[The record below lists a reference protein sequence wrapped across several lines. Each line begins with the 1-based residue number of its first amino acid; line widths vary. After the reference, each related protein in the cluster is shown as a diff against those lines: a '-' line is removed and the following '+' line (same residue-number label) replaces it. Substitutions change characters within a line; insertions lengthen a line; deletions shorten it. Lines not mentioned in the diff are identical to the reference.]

1 MIDPSKLETTQ
12 PALPLGTMTSLRS
25 LGSKVREFMSIPVDR
40 PELLKAQFRA
50 LSQQLPMMYLILMT
64 STWAVALTH
73 MPYAPGWLTIVVPSI
88 MTAMSG
94 FRITLW
100 ARARHIEP
108 TADKARRALNQT
120 NRLSVFIALGFT
132 CWSLMLYPY
141 GDAYTKSHL
150 AFYMAI
156 TVISC
161 IFCLMHLRPAAIT
174 VTAIVDSAF
183 VGFFAMTGQP
193 TLIATAINVALVSIG
208 MLVILMIN
216 YRDFTRMIDAQLRTE
231 ALSNEN
237 LRLAN
242 LDSLTDLPNRR
253 AFFTHLAKTFDTAQG
268 NDGRLAVGIL
278 DLDGFKPVNDL
289 YGHAAG
295 DRLLI
300 EVGQRL
306 IALCAPKNIH
316 LSRLGGDEFAL
327 VVSDFAAGFDLVAF
341 GEQLCAALRA
351 PFHLTEAIVQ
361 ISGSVGFAVY
371 PMTASSP
378 EELFDRA
385 DYALYH
391 GKRTTR
397 GSAIPFTADH
407 IAEIH
412 RDARIEQ
419 ALKVADF
426 EREMAIVFQPIVDI
440 RTETTIGF
448 EALARWTSPTLGRV
462 SPAVFIA
469 VAERAGIVGRLTRPL
484 LQKALTAA
492 RKWPAGMRL
501 SFNLSAYD
509 LTSPEGVLSV
519 VSTIEKGG
527 FDPRRLDLEITE
539 TAFTHDFVQVQQS
552 VTMLRALGC
561 GISLDDFG
569 TGYSSLSR
577 LHALPLTKIKV
588 DRSFVTRLHE
598 RPASYKIV
606 KSLLALSN
614 DMNVDCV
621 IEGVETR
628 EEMDTL
634 KKMEGVLVQ
643 GYFYSPPM
651 SEQDI
656 PGFLGR
662 KTAVAKAS

>member
-1 MIDPSKLETTQ
+1 MTNPSTPDTTQ
-12 PALPLGTMTSLRS
+12 PARPLGRMASLNG
-25 LGSKVREFMSIPVDR
+25 LGRRVLEFMSIPVDQ
-40 PELLKAQFRA
+40 PELLKAQYRA
-50 LSQQLPMMYLILMT
+50 LSQQLPMMYLILIT
-64 STWAVALTH
+64 STWAVAVTH
-73 MPYAPGWLTIVVPSI
+73 MPYAPAWLTIAIPTV
-88 MTAMSG
+88 MTLLSG
-94 FRITLW
+94 VRIARW
-100 ARARHIEP
+100 ARSRHIEP
-108 TADKARRALNQT
+108 TTETAKRALYHT
-120 NRLSVFIALGFT
+120 YRLSILITVGFVG
-132 CWSLMLYPY
+132 WSLMLYPY

-161 IFCLMHLRPAAIT
+161 IFCLMHLRPAAIM

-183 VGFFAMTGQP
+183 VGFFATTGQP

-208 MLVILMIN
+208 MLAILMIN
-216 YRDFTRMIDAQLRTE
+216 YRDFTRMIEAQLRTE

-253 AFFTHLAKTFDTAQG
+253 AFFTYLKQAFEAARDSG
-268 NDGRLAVGIL
+268 GRLAVGIL
-278 DLDGFKPVNDL
+278 DLDGFKPVNDI

-306 IALCAPKNIH
+306 TALCAQQSIH

-327 VVSDFAAGFDLVAF
+327 VVPDFAADFDLVAF
-341 GEQLCAALRA
+341 GDQLCAALRA
-351 PFHLTEAIVQ
+351 PFHLTESIAQ
-361 ISGSVGFAVY
+361 ISGSAGFAVY
-371 PMTASSP
+371 PVTASSP

-397 GSAIPFTADH
+397 GSAILFSADH

-412 RDARIEQ
+412 RDAHIEQ

-426 EREMAIVFQPIVDI
+426 ERELEVVFQPIVDI
-440 RTETTIGF
+440 RTEHTIGF
-448 EALARWTSPTLGRV
+448 EALARWTSPTLGQV
-462 SPAVFIA
+462 PPSLFIP

-484 LQKALTAA
+484 LQRSLAAA
-492 RKWPAGMRL
+492 RHWPADTWL

-509 LTSPEGVLSV
+509 LTSAEGVLSV
-519 VSTIEKGG
+519 VSTIEKSG
-527 FDPRRLDLEITE
+527 FDPKRLDLEITE
-539 TAFTHDFVQVQQS
+539 TAFTHDFGQVQQS
-552 VTMLRALGC
+552 VAMLRALGC

-588 DRSFVTRLHE
+588 DRSFVTKLHE
-598 RPASYKIV
+598 KPASYKIV

-614 DMNVDCV
+614 DMSVDCI

-634 KKMEGVLVQ
+634 MKLEGFLVQ
-643 GYFYSPPM
+643 GYFYSPPIR
-651 SEQDI
+651 EQDI

-662 KTAVAKAS
+662 KITVAKAS

>member
-1 MIDPSKLETTQ
+1 MTNPSTPDTTQ
-12 PALPLGTMTSLRS
+12 PARPLGRMASLNG
-25 LGSKVREFMSIPVDR
+25 LGRRVLEFMSIPVDQ
-40 PELLKAQFRA
+40 PELLKAQYRA
-50 LSQQLPMMYLILMT
+50 LSQQLPMMYLILIT
-64 STWAVALTH
+64 STWAVAVTH
-73 MPYAPGWLTIVVPSI
+73 MPYAPAWLTIAIPTV
-88 MTAMSG
+88 MTLLSG
-94 FRITLW
+94 VRIARW
-100 ARARHIEP
+100 ARSRHIEP
-108 TADKARRALNQT
+108 TTETAKQALYHT
-120 NRLSVFIALGFT
+120 YRLSILITVGFVG
-132 CWSLMLYPY
+132 WSLMLYPY

-161 IFCLMHLRPAAIT
+161 IFCLMHLRPAAIM

-183 VGFFAMTGQP
+183 VGFFATTGQP

-208 MLVILMIN
+208 MLAILMIN
-216 YRDFTRMIDAQLRTE
+216 YRDFTRMIEAQLRTE

-253 AFFTHLAKTFDTAQG
+253 AFFTYLKQAFEAARDSG
-268 NDGRLAVGIL
+268 GRLAVGIL
-278 DLDGFKPVNDL
+278 DLDGFKPVNDI

-306 IALCAPKNIH
+306 TALCAQQSIH

-327 VVSDFAAGFDLVAF
+327 
-341 GEQLCAALRA
+341 
-351 PFHLTEAIVQ
+351 
-361 ISGSVGFAVY
+361 Y
-371 PMTASSP
+371 PVTASSP

-397 GSAIPFTADH
+397 GSAILFSADH

-412 RDARIEQ
+412 RDAHIEQ

-426 EREMAIVFQPIVDI
+426 ERELEVVFQPIVDI
-440 RTETTIGF
+440 RTEHTIGF
-448 EALARWTSPTLGRV
+448 EALARWTSPTLGQV
-462 SPAVFIA
+462 PPSLFIP

-484 LQKALTAA
+484 LQRSLAAA
-492 RKWPAGMRL
+492 RHWPADTWL

-509 LTSPEGVLSV
+509 LTSAEGVLSV
-519 VSTIEKGG
+519 VSTIEKSG
-527 FDPRRLDLEITE
+527 FDPKRLDLEITE
-539 TAFTHDFVQVQQS
+539 TAFTHDFGQVQQS
-552 VTMLRALGC
+552 VAMLRALGC

-588 DRSFVTRLHE
+588 DRSFVTKLHE
-598 RPASYKIV
+598 KPASYKIV

-614 DMNVDCV
+614 DMSVDCI

-634 KKMEGVLVQ
+634 MKLEGFLVQ
-643 GYFYSPPM
+643 GYFYSPPIR
-651 SEQDI
+651 EQDI

-662 KTAVAKAS
+662 KITVAKAS